1 MLAFKVD
8 VHGPIKTF
16 EGIARRAGDTKGL
29 LHAWGGHLRKEALKR
44 AEKAEGW
51 APLSEAYQ
59 LKLQQ
64 TRTSSVTQ
72 LGALRKGYASK
83 LEGYLRGQEKKGV
96 ATAPADLAELRR
108 LRSVVGAVIDR
119 DQKGKKAAAWGGS
132 KAVDRVRK
140 RLAKAEDQRAKGK
153 RATVGGDKRK
163 AERHKLLGSVA
174 RQIVFNVVDSATS
187 VKTLSRVPW
196 SKVHNEGGAVGN
208 GASVP
213 ARVFLRLDATDMAK
227 LSKIAEDHFMGV
239 RSA

>member
-1 MLAFKVD
+1 MLSFKVD

-29 LHAWGGHLRKEALKR
+29 LHAWGGYLRKEALKR
-44 AEKAEGW
+44 ADAAEGW

-72 LGALRKGYASK
+72 LGALRKGYAGK

-108 LRSVVGAVIDR
+108 LRAGGRVDR

-174 RQIVFNVVDSATS
+174 RQIVFNVDSATS

-227 LSKIAEDHFMGV
+227 LSDIALEHFTGV
-239 RSA
+239 RA